1 MNEGILFGN
10 REKKSNEVKDLNV
23 DITDAKEI
31 IRARTNEI
39 VYRYNREQSIKKKM
53 RKDIDS
59 AIRIFPEE
67 DFDGFASNRNVPK
80 LGCKVYKETPTSMI
94 LVIYDGSQP
103 MKAALN
109 STIKSIQKEL
119 MKDKMISSL
128 PGLNTVTIGDG
139 DEGCI
144 YVSFKK

>member
-1 MNEGILFGN
+1 MNEGIFFGN
-10 REKKSNEVKDLNV
+10 REKKSNETKDLNV

-31 IRARTNEI
+31 IRARTSEI
-39 VYRYNREQSIKKKM
+39 VYRYNRDQSVKKKM

-59 AIRIFPEE
+59 AMKIFSGE
-67 DFDGFASNRNVPK
+67 DFDGFASNRNVPR
-80 LGCKVYKETPTSMI
+80 LVCNVYKETPSSMI

-103 MKAALN
+103 MRVALS
-109 STIKSIQKEL
+109 STIKNIKKDL

-128 PGLNTVTIGDG
+128 PGLNSVTTGDG